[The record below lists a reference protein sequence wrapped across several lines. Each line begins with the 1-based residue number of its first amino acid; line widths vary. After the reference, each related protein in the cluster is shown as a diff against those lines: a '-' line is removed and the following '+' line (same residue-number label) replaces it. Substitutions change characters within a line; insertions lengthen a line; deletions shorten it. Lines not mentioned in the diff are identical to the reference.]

1 MAEGSGAQGQARLR
15 PDLRLDFSVAN
26 ASQPASLLLKE
37 SELRGHGHSERPGTH
52 AEAPPRCLGGLS
64 RGRRP
69 PVYGTRAL
77 TDECRFHPGRDILTE
92 NQAPT

>member
-64 RGRRP
+64 RGSLASRVRHPRSDRP
-69 PVYGTRAL
+69 VPVPPR
-77 TDECRFHPGRDILTE
+77 P
-92 NQAPT
+92 